1 MIQNDKPSISSGTA
15 CFLIQ
20 DDSLYEKYHA
30 PFFTWLKDSGYTLWP
45 GSRGYSEHVN
55 WVYVNLTSKMFCPGI
70 PGIPV
75 TRAVADHA
83 ITIEEF
89 QQIHAIFAKYAGLAP
104 LQMSEALP
112 RSEAE
117 LAEQQ
122 KKREE
127 VLAELDAYWDGMT
140 LEKYWKMVRSD
151 LKTRLDFLR
160 PKELDA
166 YLEEKADYAN
176 EAFARKCQADDTAFW
191 LWQMW

>member
-1 MIQNDKPSISSGTA
+1 MSMPLTHGDGSIFSLRQITERSTPMTQNGKPSISSGTA

-89 QQIHAIFAKYAGLAP
+89 QQIHAIFAKYAGLLLAGDRCVKIKYKHF
-104 LQMSEALP
+104 
-112 RSEAE
+112 RS
-117 LAEQQ
+117 
-122 KKREE
+122 
-127 VLAELDAYWDGMT
+127 
-140 LEKYWKMVRSD
+140 
-151 LKTRLDFLR
+151 FL
-160 PKELDA
+160 
-166 YLEEKADYAN
+166 
-176 EAFARKCQADDTAFW
+176 
-191 LWQMW
+191 